1 MEQQLVYE
9 SFIQNVQQRHDD
21 IFLRQIIDRQFKDFT
36 YGDVLDQALRLVSAF
51 RDMGLQPG
59 EKIALISKNC
69 AEWFIADLAMMLGS
83 YISVPIFPT

>member
-59 EKIALISKNC
+59 EKIGRASC
-69 AEWFIADLAMMLGS
+69 RER
-83 YISVPIFPT
+83 V